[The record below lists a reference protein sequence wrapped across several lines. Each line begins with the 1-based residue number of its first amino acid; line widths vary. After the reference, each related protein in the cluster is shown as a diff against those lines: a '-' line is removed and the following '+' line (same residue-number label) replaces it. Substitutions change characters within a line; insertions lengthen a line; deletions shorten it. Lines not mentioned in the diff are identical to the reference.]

1 MGALAVVLITA
12 APVAA
17 DAYQVPAPPSPTASC
32 DVISPVAIPCVA
44 LGKFADAVAAE
55 CRRVGVPDAR
65 CVLPLAHR
73 VLQRILEPRGAMHP
87 RL

>member
-55 CRRVGVPDAR
+55 CRRVGVAR
-65 CVLPLAHR
+65 CAVRASARAPGDPGRA
-73 VLQRILEPRGAMHP
+73 
-87 RL
+87 

>member
-1 MGALAVVLITA
+1 MPRARWLQSAALMGALAVVLITA

-65 CVLPLAHR
+65 CVLR
-73 VLQRILEPRGAMHP
+73 SRTG
-87 RL
+87 

>member
-32 DVISPVAIPCVA
+32 DVISPVAIPCVIVVGDVLTA
-44 LGKFADAVAAE
+44 EGFTDSYLYSVARHGRYA
-55 CRRVGVPDAR
+55 
-65 CVLPLAHR
+65 
-73 VLQRILEPRGAMHP
+73 Q
-87 RL
+87 

>member
-55 CRRVGVPDAR
+55 CRRVGAR
-65 CVLPLAHR
+65 CAVRASARAPGDPGRA
-73 VLQRILEPRGAMHP
+73 
-87 RL
+87 